1 MSAATRPETGAPV
14 LVPGFHVVSVLARGA
29 RVDTYDVVD
38 LARDCR
44 AVLKVVRAD
53 RAHERRVVDA
63 LRTEGELLTTLCH
76 PHLVRGY
83 ALLEEPRTAVVLE
96 TVPGATLA
104 ALVDDGALAVAD
116 TALVGRQLASVLGYL
131 HRHGWLHL
139 DVKPENVVVQ
149 EGRVVLLDLGVAS
162 RPGRLERAV
171 GTDGYAAPEQQRG
184 GTVAAAADVRGL
196 GATLFECL
204 TREAP
209 GEEPELAALRGR
221 GPLADLV
228 ADCLRPDPALRPGLR
243 EVAGR
248 LDAVLAAPA
257 PAGIRGWWRRSLR
270 RR

>member
-1 MSAATRPETGAPV
+1 M
-14 LVPGFHVVSVLARGA
+14 LAHGS

-44 AVLKVVRAD
+44 AVLKVVRPD
-53 RAHERRVVDA
+53 RAHEERVVDA
-63 LRTEGELLTTLCH
+63 LRVEGTLLTTLSH

-83 ALLEEPRTAVVLE
+83 DLLEEPRPAVVLE
-96 TVPGATLA
+96 TVPGSTLA
-104 ALVDDGALAVAD
+104 ALVDDGAMSSRD

-149 EGRVVLLDLGVAS
+149 EGRVVLIDLGVAS

-171 GTDGYAAPEQQRG
+171 GTEGYAAPEQAAG
-184 GTVAAAADVRGL
+184 GTVGPAADVRGL
-196 GATLFECL
+196 GATLWECL

-209 GEEPELAALRGR
+209 GDAPDLDVLRGR
-221 GPLADLV
+221 GPLGDLV
-228 ADCLRPDPALRPGLR
+228 ADCLRPDPSLRPSVR

-248 LDAVLAAPA
+248 LDAVLAAPDRL
-257 PAGIRGWWRRSLR
+257 RGWWSSR
-270 RR
+270 RRWRR